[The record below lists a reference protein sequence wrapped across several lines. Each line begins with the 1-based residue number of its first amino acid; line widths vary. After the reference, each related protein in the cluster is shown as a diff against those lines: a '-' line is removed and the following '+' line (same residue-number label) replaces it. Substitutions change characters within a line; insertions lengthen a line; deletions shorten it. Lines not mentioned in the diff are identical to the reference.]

1 VRIAAESLKRLAP
14 GGQLLL
20 YTGVAMVDG
29 EDPFLAELQPLLAAP
44 GFDWSYA
51 EIDPD
56 VFGEEL
62 ERPVYA
68 HIDRIAAVGLIATRA
83 TEAA

>member
-1 VRIAAESLKRLAP
+1 
-14 GGQLLL
+14 
-20 YTGVAMVDG
+20 MVDG
-29 EDPFLAELQPLLAAP
+29 EDPFLAELQPLLATP

-83 TEAA
+83 AEAA